1 MEATLCT
8 HSLAR
13 PLPAPQHPPAWT
25 LPLLGPAAGP
35 PGLVA
40 SWGRGSRLVSLLP
53 VLPALT
59 SLCSWPRFPGQHQVC
74 GSLDRVTR
82 GSWHVF
88 SCPLIQAF
96 LGVLLVVQHFSLR
109 FCKFLVKFGFEN
121 FNVVC
126 SIVSTILL
134 CVFKSFFFS
143 RKSVSF
149 SYIIW

>member
-1 MEATLCT
+1 M
-8 HSLAR
+8 
-13 PLPAPQHPPAWT
+13 
-25 LPLLGPAAGP
+25 
-35 PGLVA
+35 
-40 SWGRGSRLVSLLP
+40 
-53 VLPALT
+53 
-59 SLCSWPRFPGQHQVC
+59 
-74 GSLDRVTR
+74 TR

-88 SCPLIQAF
+88 SCLLIQAF
-96 LGVLLVVQHFSLR
+96 LGVLLVVQLFSLR